1 MTRIRSLSLLLIAAS
16 AGFARDAVVLPAGTT
31 VPIRFLERIRSGKDT
46 VGAPVLVQTLGAL
59 EDQGCVVV
67 PAYTRAAG
75 RVTLSQRGDLFG
87 GRGALGLRFDS
98 LEVRRGEWRP
108 IEAVL
113 DSLEYTPSRDLTEGG
128 TVYGSRGSIAKRAA
142 MVGIMGA
149 ADIAAAPVALFGGYW
164 IGRRGPP
171 ASIMAGEVGALRLT
185 APLHLGVGSRCADAG
200 RVAPALLPDLP
211 RFAPRTT
218 TKTRQPGDPIN
229 LVLFG
234 TAADLDSAFARA
246 GWVGP
251 VPGTI
256 RTVTKE
262 IVAGLANREVHGA
275 PMGSQYFDGRRQ
287 DVAYELSGPNARY
300 RHHVRMWHLDSLSTV
315 WVGAANQD
323 IGVKFNPFIGRF
335 THRIRPEVDDERD
348 RIVVEL
354 EATGCADLIDF
365 VPVPGAVTEGRNATG
380 QRFVTDGRAALVL
393 VRACDPVTD
402 LLVDRPLD

>member
-1 MTRIRSLSLLLIAAS
+1 MTRVLRTTLFLILAS
-16 AGFARDAVVLPAGTT
+16 AAFARDVVVLPSGTT
-31 VPIRFLERIRSGKDT
+31 VPIRFLERLRSGRDS
-46 VGAPVLVQTLGAL
+46 VGTPILVQTLGAL
-59 EDQGCVVV
+59 VDHGCVVV
-67 PAYTRAAG
+67 PAFTRAAG
-75 RVTLSQRGDLFG
+75 RVVLSRRGDLFG
-87 GRGALGLRFDS
+87 GRGALALQFDS
-98 LEVRRGEWRP
+98 LEVRRGSWVP
-108 IEAVL
+108 IDGVL
-113 DSLEYTPSRDLTEGG
+113 DSLEYTPAKDVTETG

-142 MVGIMGA
+142 FVGIMGA

-171 ASIMAGEVGALRLT
+171 ASIIAGEVGALRLM
-185 APLHLGVGSRCADAG
+185 APLRVGLGPTCEDPDTR
-200 RVAPALLPDLP
+200 APSVLPELP
-211 RFAPRTT
+211 TFAPRST
-218 TKTRQPGDPIN
+218 TKSRLPGDPIN

-234 TAADLDSAFARA
+234 TATDLDSAFRRA

-251 VPGTI
+251 QRGTI

-262 IVAGLANREVHGA
+262 IVAGLANREVVGA

-287 DVAYELSGPNARY
+287 DAAYELSGPNTRY
-300 RHHVRMWHLDSLSTV
+300 RHHVRVWHLDSLSTV

-323 IGVKFNPFIGRF
+323 VGVKFNPFIGRF

-365 VPVPGAVTEGRNATG
+365 VAVPGAVPEGKNATG

-393 VRACDPVTD
+393 VRACDPVAD